1 MTKIVENMFNK
12 IPNGM
17 TVKNEKNLRR
27 LDWIGKEITSPQNRL
42 IMGVTALAT
51 QPFIDLKNDKV
62 DEKTRVMSC
71 AKTLAKILVGTTVGV
86 IVRHSAIKL
95 AKQGCKDPAKG
106 LGKWASVFIPEGV
119 NFQKEA
125 DFIAQH
131 KNTIG
136 TVIGTL
142 TGIVTNFIIDM
153 PLTKI
158 LTSVFIKKFEG
169 KPEKQTSE
177 GGKE

>member
-1 MTKIVENMFNK
+1 MTKIVENIFNR

-17 TVKNEKNLRR
+17 TVKNEKTLGR
-27 LDWIGKEITSPQNRL
+27 LDWVGKEITSPQNRL

-51 QPFIDLKNDKV
+51 QPFIDLNNKKV

-86 IVRHSAIKL
+86 IIRHSAIKL
-95 AKQGCKDPAKG
+95 AKQGCKDPAKA
-106 LGKWASVFIPEGV
+106 LGKWASVFVPEGV
-119 NFQKEA
+119 DFKKEA

-136 TVIGTL
+136 TVIGTAA
-142 TGIVTNFIIDM
+142 GIVTNFIIDM

-158 LTSVFIKKFEG
+158 MTNVFIKKFEG
-169 KPEKQTSE
+169 NPEKEKSE
-177 GGKE
+177 GGKV